1 MKDSVVTITG
11 IKAENV
17 YHSADTNKDW
27 KIDQNE
33 LDAVISLYNYRS
45 GTARTERSI
54 ILFLQLPTFRT
65 MELVAVS
72 HIFHT
77 IQVRVLRE

>member
-45 GTARTERSI
+45 GTARTGEYHSLLTTSNLSYYGAGGGI
-54 ILFLQLPTFRT
+54 SYI
-65 MELVAVS
+65 S
-72 HIFHT
+72 YN
-77 IQVRVLRE
+77 QVRVLRE